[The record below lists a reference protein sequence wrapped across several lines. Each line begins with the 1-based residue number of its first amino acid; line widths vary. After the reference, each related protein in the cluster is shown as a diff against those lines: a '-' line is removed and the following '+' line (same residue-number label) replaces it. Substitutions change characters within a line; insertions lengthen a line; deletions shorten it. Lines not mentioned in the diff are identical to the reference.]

1 MAKSPAAKSISD
13 INTGIV
19 CIIFSLRFCRKAKK
33 KNVGWKFLFLF
44 LFQSHESISQK
55 TDRGRVFLGGDK
67 DWGIKRKLI
76 QLMSLML
83 LLPLSQLVKS
93 AGAWHG

>member
-33 KNVGWKFLFLF
+33 KMWDGNFFFFFFFKVTNRLAKKQTGVECF
-44 LFQSHESISQK
+44 
-55 TDRGRVFLGGDK
+55 
-67 DWGIKRKLI
+67 
-76 QLMSLML
+76 
-83 LLPLSQLVKS
+83 
-93 AGAWHG
+93 